1 MNFEEFL
8 PKENKEPEKIPE
20 NTVEGF
26 EENTESNE
34 NDGIAESS
42 ESEDDIDVQ
51 KAVVESLAADK
62 AELDEIISSLR
73 KENYALKN
81 EILLL
86 KNKISSQCEALA
98 NVGDILA
105 KNSEGEL
112 TNKIALIE
120 RSEQVPDR
128 FEGESRDHVLEVLK
142 VARDQAEKEGR
153 LRLMQILEGVLV
165 NNEPSGTLSER
176 REKLKKLF
184 IESGHIISG
193 PVINELDNLGIS
205 YKNGEEYLLT
215 SEIILRNY

>member
-62 AELDEIISSLR
+62 AELDEVISSLR